1 MLQIAICDDEPLLLD
16 EIEKETRQCLS
27 VQKIFS
33 VISAYTSGENLL
45 YEIEDGASFDLLL
58 LDIELPGL
66 SGMEL
71 ARRIHELLPYALILF
86 VTAHYKYA
94 VDAYEL
100 NIFRYIPKNQLKER
114 LPHALRDAAAV
125 LEIQNTDSYLIS
137 NQNRVERIPLKDVL
151 YILRDGKNAVFHLR
165 SPQSASMPGRFPSP
179 VFGGKTGNLRSD
191 AMSAGKEQAFSST
204 GNLAGRMLHSSMHNT
219 TGYPESSQPP
229 IREYRI
235 RKTLTEIYEELDRAY
250 FVFTDRGCI
259 VNLHHISR
267 IAGSVCEL
275 TDGTMLPVALSRTAE
290 LKKKLNEFWRNMI

>member
-1 MLQIAICDDEPLLLD
+1 MIQIAVCDDEPLLLE
-16 EIEKETRQCLS
+16 EIEKETRRCLS
-27 VQKIFS
+27 GQKVFS
-33 VISAYTSGENLL
+33 VISAYTNGENLL

-71 ARRIHELLPYALILF
+71 ARRIHELLPDALILF

-114 LPHALRDAAAV
+114 LPHALCDAAAV

-151 YILRDGKNAVFHLR
+151 YLLRDGKNAVFYLR
-165 SPQSASMPGRFPSP
+165 RPQQPPS
-179 VFGGKTGNLRSD
+179 
-191 AMSAGKEQAFSST
+191 E
-204 GNLAGRMLHSSMHNT
+204 LA
-219 TGYPESSQPP
+219 QP

-235 RKTLTEIYEELDRAY
+235 RKPLTEIFTELNRDY
-250 FVFTDRGCI
+250 FVFIDRGCI

-267 IAGSVCEL
+267 IANSVCEL
-275 TDGTMLPVALSRTAE
+275 TDGTTLPIAQSRIAE
-290 LKKKLNEFWRNMI
+290 LKKKLNEFWRNKI